1 MGKCFQICV
10 MTAEG
15 TVLEGQSEYCS
26 LPTTW
31 GSVGILANH
40 APMLCALSE
49 GRAVF
54 QMEDGEEKTVS
65 LHGGVANVRDNSV
78 TILSDHAEIL

>member
-15 TVLEGQSEYCS
+15 TVLEGQAEYCS

-49 GRAVF
+49 GKAAI

-65 LHGGVANVRDNSV
+65 LQGGVANVRDNSV